1 MSSGMFSGV
10 KTSIGDATSSTS
22 ISSPSRSLY
31 EGFAILP
38 FTRTSSLS
46 MRRCKRARL
55 QPSICEAR
63 YVSKRA
69 PAWSGPILKLR
80 SPSAIAAFEIFH
92 ERHERF
98 DTSTRK
104 RVVDRRANTADG
116 SVSLQAVESLHR
128 CFRSELFLK
137 LFRRQAIRDIHS
149 RPTVDVSM
157 TAIKVRRVD
166 RVVKQLRLLLVL
178 LLHPR
183 EAALIL

>member
-1 MSSGMFSGV
+1 MSSGISSGV

-69 PAWSGPILKLR
+69 LAWSGPILKLR

-98 DTSTRK
+98 DPRARK
-104 RVVDRRANTADG
+104 RVVDRRANAADG
-116 SVSLQAVESLHR
+116 AVSLQAVEPLRR
-128 CFRSELFLK
+128 CFSSKLFLE
-137 LFRRQAIRDIHS
+137 LFRRQAVRDIH
-149 RPTVDVSM
+149 RGATINVSM
-157 TAIKVRRVD
+157 TAIKIRRVD
-166 RVVKQLRLLLVL
+166 RIVKQLR
-178 LLHPR
+178 
-183 EAALIL
+183 